1 MDVLHAIEFGQRSE
15 ADAPLVL
22 LHALG
27 SDASSFSA
35 VVEYLKY
42 PWVILVN
49 LPGHGGSAP
58 LKDFPTEGAFA
69 GKHTQQRPVEAV
81 FSALLRTLKEFQ
93 VEKFHLGGISIGG
106 MLTWYGATQHPEQVL
121 SATVL
126 CAGPVN
132 LPATQWW
139 ERAEKVRAEGVGY
152 LADATMQRWFTD
164 VMFDTRRDEIEH
176 VKEVYLRCDPEGYA
190 QCCEILATL
199 DLRESPLA
207 ADKVF
212 TLASAQF
219 DPGFGV
225 LDAQEAFALL
235 EKQLMAEDG
244 TAQEPA
250 DESKLALKRHLV
262 VIADAAHQAAV
273 EQPVRVAEILDQTIK
288 VAQL

>member
-1 MDVLHAIEFGQRSE
+1 MDVLHAIEFGQRGE

-58 LKDFPTEGAFA
+58 LKDFPSEGVAG
-69 GKHTQQRPVEAV
+69 GKHPQGSPVEAV
-81 FSALLRTLKEFQ
+81 FSALLLTLKEFH

-106 MLTWYGATQHPEQVL
+106 MLTWYGVTHYPQQVL

-132 LPATQWW
+132 QPATQWW
-139 ERAEKVRAEGVGY
+139 ERAKNVRAEGVAY
-152 LADATMQRWFTD
+152 LVDATMYRWFTD
-164 VMFDTRRDEIEH
+164 DMFDMRRDEIEH

-190 QCCEILATL
+190 QCCEVLATL
-199 DLRESPLA
+199 DLRDTPLS

-212 TLASAQF
+212 TLAAAQF

-225 LDAQEAFALL
+225 TDAQEAFQRL
-235 EKQLMAEDG
+235 EAQSKG
-244 TAQEPA
+244 TTEQAMQEQQTV
-250 DESKLALKRHLV
+250 RHHLV
-262 VIADAAHQAAV
+262 VIAGAAHQAVV
-273 EQPVRVAEILDQTIK
+273 EQPVRVAEVLDQTIK